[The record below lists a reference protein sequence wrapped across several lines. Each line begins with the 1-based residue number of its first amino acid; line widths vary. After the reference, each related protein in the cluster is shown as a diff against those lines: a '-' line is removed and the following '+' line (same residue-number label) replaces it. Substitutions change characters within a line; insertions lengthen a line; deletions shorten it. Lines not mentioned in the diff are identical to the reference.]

1 MDKIRYYIIGIFII
15 VVLSVIYVS
24 HMNRDV
30 KEKIETNLSYKCKKV
45 IENYNYTTPIKIRG
59 KPITGIEGEVPIMI
73 NSGSNWFVSVV
84 FDSNTTEKEAEEIIS
99 KYDIPKPLFIKR
111 GGYPQYYVSSSKSDF
126 EDIKNCLAEE
136 EYIQLSKKIK
146 ITGENVTA
154 VIWGRTD
161 KVLSGLRSS
170 GILLKETMTM
180 ELIYG
185 HETPQT
191 ESRKIMQQLD
201 SDEKIINTN
210 VGYLFGEEQS

>member
-1 MDKIRYYIIGIFII
+1 MNKTIYYIIGIFII
-15 VVLSVIYVS
+15 VTLSVVYIS

-30 KEKIETNLSYKCKKV
+30 KEEIETNLSYRCEKMT
-45 IENYNYTTPIKIRG
+45 ENFTDEGKIRA
-59 KPITGIEGEVPIMI
+59 KPITGIEGEVPIEI
-73 NSGSNWFVSVV
+73 NSGANWFISVV
-84 FDSNTTEKEAEEIIS
+84 FNSNTTEKEAEEIIS

-111 GGYPQYYVSSSKSDF
+111 GGYPQYYVSASKIDF

-136 EYIQLSKKIK
+136 EYVQLSNKIK

-154 VIWGRTD
+154 VIWGRSD
-161 KVLSGLRSS
+161 WVIPGLRSS
-170 GILLKETMTM
+170 GILLNETMTM
-180 ELIYG
+180 DLIYG

-210 VGYLFGEEQS
+210 VGYLFGEERS